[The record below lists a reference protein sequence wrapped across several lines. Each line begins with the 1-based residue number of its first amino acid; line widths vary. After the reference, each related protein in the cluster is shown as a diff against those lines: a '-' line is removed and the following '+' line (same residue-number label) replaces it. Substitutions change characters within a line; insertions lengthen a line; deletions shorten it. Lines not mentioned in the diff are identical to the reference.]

1 MTMKV
6 NLRNFQGNVDKKATI
21 LSNDPHKPEQVI
33 KMVGTVLAIIDVKPS
48 SSVLF
53 RGVADE
59 LSESVLT
66 LAGSTAP
73 FHISGTES
81 NLKDKIDYTL
91 ETVEEGKLYRLKIC
105 NKVRNGNYGGFIRLN
120 TDLAQK
126 PDILIRVTGF
136 VEGEISARPQNVLI
150 GKLSSGLPERAGRVV
165 VISTRNKPF
174 EIKRL
179 TYDENL
185 MTVSISQET
194 AENPNGYVLD
204 IEPKLDGVPIG
215 SRKQAT
221 LTIETDLS
229 ADEKAEVLVNILNHS
244 DQPEARQK

>member
-1 MTMKV
+1 
-6 NLRNFQGNVDKKATI
+6 
-21 LSNDPHKPEQVI
+21 
-33 KMVGTVLAIIDVKPS
+33 
-48 SSVLF
+48 
-53 RGVADE
+53 
-59 LSESVLT
+59 
-66 LAGSTAP
+66 
-73 FHISGTES
+73 
-81 NLKDKIDYTL
+81 
-91 ETVEEGKLYRLKIC
+91 
-105 NKVRNGNYGGFIRLN
+105 
-120 TDLAQK
+120 
-126 PDILIRVTGF
+126 
-136 VEGEISARPQNVLI
+136 
-150 GKLSSGLPERAGRVV
+150 
-165 VISTRNKPF
+165 
-174 EIKRL
+174 L